1 MSNNLLNR
9 RFRGHLRLLGSH
21 ENFYRELKRQ
31 PETYL
36 KEQVAEN

>member
-9 RFRGHLRLLGSH
+9 RCRGHLRLLGS

-31 PETYL
+31 PETYS
-36 KEQVAEN
+36 KEQGAED